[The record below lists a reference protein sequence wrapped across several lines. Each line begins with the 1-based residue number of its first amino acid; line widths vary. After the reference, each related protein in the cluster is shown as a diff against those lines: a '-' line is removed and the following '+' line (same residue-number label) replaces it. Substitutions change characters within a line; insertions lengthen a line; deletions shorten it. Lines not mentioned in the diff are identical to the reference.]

1 MLIPLQVNLRFEGH
15 SEAEVQEKKAF
26 LSTAKKKKKRKSN
39 VLPSDNNSTLFIIAL
54 PAAINY
60 DDNTLNNVNLWCSM
74 GFDMSDYT
82 HRVLQRVL
90 RLVGGGDVQCSA
102 VVKCFPTDIHV
113 AKSSSPDDPMLHNHT
128 KSESGLNQ
136 PPRSSSTDAEV

>member
-39 VLPSDNNSTLFIIAL
+39 VLPSDNHSTLFIIAL

-90 RLVGGGDVQCSA
+90 RLVGGGTYSA
-102 VVKCFPTDIHV
+102 VQLLNVSLRIF
-113 AKSSSPDDPMLHNHT
+113 MLPSHLHLT
-128 KSESGLNQ
+128 TRCCTITQSLNL
-136 PPRSSSTDAEV
+136 V